1 MGDDTSN
8 DCDNK
13 TIDKGG
19 GFAKITVNVVDNWAT
34 KKRPIIKTQ
43 GMNENKK
50 EQIISYEVNDRKLKS
65 FNNYLTSDD
74 KINSI
79 NEYTDKVPDK
89 IEGTYKYDFNILEIH
104 TLILK
109 KFRDEK
115 ENKINKLEKELKI
128 EEIKINGR
136 QNMVERKN
144 SIKVINEIKKK
155 IEDITSDKSFNEY
168 IQKIKPL
175 LDAYNLL
182 GSLSKIVSFAKI
194 KRSDDTVEDEVPEEN
209 ENQVKRHQLIMDFIE
224 IARRYIQID
233 LVREINEGNNCP
245 ACGIKLDDTMSSMDD
260 DGISVCPDCGI
271 ERISVVKT
279 RFYQDNAR
287 TNNSGNNYEDR
298 ANFRKVLMRYQG
310 KQPDK
315 PPLELYERL
324 GEYFTE
330 TETPKIDLNG
340 DTIRRFLTPEQIR
353 DLPLNED
360 GEKVGTS
367 RSLMYKALKDTNN
380 TDYYD
385 HINIIL
391 HEMWGWALPDVSH
404 LEDKIMDDYD
414 TSQRVYEVIPK
425 DRKSSLNSQFRLF
438 KHLRRLGYPC
448 MAKDFRIPTTY
459 DILEFHNTMWTKI
472 CEILNWENL

>member
-1 MGDDTSN
+1 MGDSSN
-8 DCDNK
+8 DIDNK

-19 GFAKITVNVVDNWAT
+19 GFTKITVNVVDNWAT
-34 KKRPIIKTQ
+34 KKRPTIKTQ
-43 GMNENKK
+43 DRIENKK
-50 EQIISYEVNDRKLKS
+50 EQIISYEVSDRKLKS
-65 FNNYLTSDD
+65 FNSYLTPDD

-89 IEGTYKYDFNILEIH
+89 VEGTYKYDFNILEIH

-115 ENKINKLEKELKI
+115 EHKIKKLEKELKI

-144 SIKVINEIKKK
+144 SIKVINGIKKK
-155 IEDITSDKSFNEY
+155 MEDITSDKSFNEY

-194 KRSDDTVEDEVPEEN
+194 KRSDDTVEDEIPEEN
-209 ENQVKRHQLIMDFIE
+209 ENQIKRHQLIMDFIE

-245 ACGIKLDDTMSSMDD
+245 ACGTKLDDTMSSMDD

-340 DTIRRFLTPEQIR
+340 DSIRKFLTPEQIR
-353 DLPLNED
+353 ELPLNSD
-360 GEKVGTS
+360 GEKTGTS

-391 HEMWGWALPDVSH
+391 HEMWGWSLPDVSH

-438 KHLRRLGYPC
+438 KHLKRLGYDC
-448 MAKDFRIPTTY
+448 KSKDFRIPTTY